1 MSRKP
6 TRTAVITAAAAGLLL
21 TLTACSDS
29 TDSVANKPEKVV
41 ETATGT
47 PDAKEPADDTADET
61 AEDAGTAETAQLP
74 DLTGET
80 LQAAQ
85 DAAQAAGFY
94 GLTSSDATG
103 ASRMQLL
110 DRNWQVCSQ
119 TPPAGSHPT
128 DTIVDF
134 STVKTEETCP

>member
-1 MSRKP
+1 M
-6 TRTAVITAAAAGLLL
+6 TRNNTRAAIAAAAAGLLL

-29 TDSVANKPEKVV
+29 TETVSDKPVKTV
-41 ETATGT
+41 TATPEAE
-47 PDAKEPADDTADET
+47 PDP
-61 AEDAGTAETAQLP
+61 AEDTAETAELP

-85 DAAQAAGFY
+85 DTAQAAGFY

-103 ASRMQLL
+103 AARMQLL
-110 DRNWQVCSQ
+110 DRNWQVCAQ
-119 TPPAGSHPT
+119 TPAAGSHPT

-134 STVKTEETCP
+134 STVKLEESCP

>member
-1 MSRKP
+1 M
-6 TRTAVITAAAAGLLL
+6 TRNHTRAAITAAAAGLLF

-29 TDSVANKPEKVV
+29 TETVSDKPVKTV
-41 ETATGT
+41 TAT
-47 PDAKEPADDTADET
+47 PEAEPAPADDA
-61 AEDAGTAETAQLP
+61 AEDADAAAEAAELP

-103 ASRMQLL
+103 AERMQLL
-110 DRNWQVCSQ
+110 DRNWQVCAQ
-119 TPPAGSHPT
+119 TPAAGSHPT
-128 DTIVDF
+128 DTTVDF
-134 STVKTEETCP
+134 STVKTEESCP

>member
-1 MSRKP
+1 MIRTI
-6 TRTAVITAAAAGLLL
+6 TRAAITAAAAGLLL
-21 TLTACSDS
+21 TLTACSGS
-29 TDSVANKPEKVV
+29 TETVSDKPVKTV
-41 ETATGT
+41 TAT
-47 PDAKEPADDTADET
+47 PEAEPAP
-61 AEDAGTAETAQLP
+61 AEDAGDEAGVAETAQLP

-85 DAAQAAGFY
+85 DTAQAAGFY

-103 ASRMQLL
+103 AARMQLM

-119 TPPAGSHPT
+119 TPAAGSHPT

-134 STVKTEETCP
+134 STVKLEESCP

>member
-1 MSRKP
+1 MSHIR
-6 TRTAVITAAAAGLLL
+6 AVIIAAAAGLLL
-21 TLTACSDS
+21 TLGACSDS
-29 TDSVANKPEKVV
+29 TGTAPDTAKTAPATPEA
-41 ETATGT
+41 E
-47 PDAKEPADDTADET
+47 PDPAEDTADE
-61 AEDAGTAETAQLP
+61 AVAAETAQLP

-110 DRNWQVCSQ
+110 DRNWQVCAQ
-119 TPPAGSHPT
+119 APAAGSHPT
-128 DTIVDF
+128 DTVVDF
-134 STVKTEETCP
+134 STVKIEESCP

>member
-1 MSRKP
+1 M
-6 TRTAVITAAAAGLLL
+6 TRDHTRAAITAAAAGLLL

-29 TDSVANKPEKVV
+29 TESPADKPAKTV
-41 ETATGT
+41 TAT
-47 PDAKEPADDTADET
+47 PEAEPAPADDT
-61 AEDAGTAETAQLP
+61 AEDAGTIETAELP

-85 DAAQAAGFY
+85 DAAQGAGFY

-103 ASRMQLL
+103 AARMQLL
-110 DRNWQVCSQ
+110 DRNWQVCAQ
-119 TPPAGSHPT
+119 DPAAGSHST

-134 STVKTEETCP
+134 STVKIEESCP

>member
-1 MSRKP
+1 MSHI
-6 TRTAVITAAAAGLLL
+6 RTVITAAAAFGLLL
-21 TLTACSDS
+21 TLGACSDS
-29 TDSVANKPEKVV
+29 TETVPDKPAK
-41 ETATGT
+41 TAPAT
-47 PDAKEPADDTADET
+47 PEAEPAPAEDTADE
-61 AEDAGTAETAQLP
+61 AVAAETAELP

-110 DRNWQVCSQ
+110 DRNWQVCAQ
-119 TPPAGSHPT
+119 APAAGPHPT
-128 DTIVDF
+128 DTVVDF
-134 STVKTEETCP
+134 STVKIEESCP